1 MNKISRFAYRDSG
14 HTYKS
19 ARVSNLLSPMQK
31 KYFNKIV
38 YKQDS
43 YKILEHYISS
53 LFVSPYSHL
62 VINRRTV

>member
-31 KYFNKIV
+31 KYFKMIA

-43 YKILEHYISS
+43 YMILEHYISS
-53 LFVSPYSHL
+53 LFVSPYSE
-62 VINRRTV
+62 VISRRTV

>member
-14 HTYKS
+14 HTYRS

-31 KYFNKIV
+31 KYLQMIV
-38 YKQDS
+38 YKQNS
-43 YKILEHYISS
+43 YMILEHYISS

-62 VINRRTV
+62 VIRSAV